1 MRALDLFCCAGG
13 ASEGL
18 HRAGFEVSG
27 IDREEQPEYPFPF
40 TRRDVLNLLPSEIR
54 RFDLIWASPPCQAF
68 TAYRRRAGHVKEALN
83 FIPEARELLRAA
95 GAPYILENVVGAPLE
110 NPIMLCGSMFGLD
123 VRRHRLFE
131 SNLFMVAPKCRHDVW
146 TERKYPGATN
156 RTNRRFTC
164 EVGVYRIPLEQQKE
178 AMGVDWPITLRELS
192 EGTPPAYTHWIGREL
207 LAGVAVLPSGDRRR
221 SETGTDDREVRH
233 DTRP

>member
-123 VRRHRLFE
+123 VQRHRIFE
-131 SNLFMVAPKCRHDVW
+131 TSFPVTPPACDHDVW
-146 TERKYPGATN
+146 TPRFPGATN
-156 RTNRRFTC
+156 RAPSSRKTV
-164 EVGVYRIPLEQQKE
+164 EVGVYRIPVETQRK
-178 AMGVDWPITLRELS
+178 AMGIDRPVSLGKLS
-192 EGTPPAYTHWIGREL
+192 QMVPPAYAEWLGLQARLHILTQ
-207 LAGVAVLPSGDRRR
+207 RRAA
-221 SETGTDDREVRH
+221 
-233 DTRP
+233 